1 MKKSKK
7 PQPASSAIVERDGRY
22 LLVLRSKPPSNAMY
36 AFPGGR
42 GEEGETPAETALRE
56 LHEETGIRGEKPMLF
71 ATYDLP
77 GREDGPGS
85 PSFFLSVFK
94 VKADE
99 TTVAVAS
106 DDAASVGWYSA
117 DEIATMPAPD
127 SVRECIGRLE
137 ADRAK
142 RSA

>member
-56 LHEETGIRGEKPMLF
+56 LHEETGIRGEKPLLF

>member
-7 PQPASSAIVERDGRY
+7 PQPASSAIIERDGRY
-22 LLVLRSKPPSNAMY
+22 LLVLRSKPPSDAMY

-56 LHEETGIRGEKPMLF
+56 LLEETGIKAEKPLLF

-94 VKADE
+94 VKADRDA
-99 TTVAVAS
+99 VAVAS
-106 DDAASVGWYSA
+106 DDAASVGWYTA
-117 DEIATMPAPD
+117 EEIANLPAPD
-127 SVRECIGRLE
+127 SVRECIARLE
-137 ADRAK
+137 AERTGL
-142 RSA
+142 SV

>member
-1 MKKSKK
+1 MKTSKM

-22 LLVLRSKPPSNAMY
+22 LLVLRTKPPSDAMY

-42 GEEGETPAETALRE
+42 GEPALRE
-56 LHEETGIRGEKPMLF
+56 LFEETGLRAEKPVLF

-77 GREDGPGS
+77 GHEDGPGS

-99 TTVAVAS
+99 NAVAVAA
-106 DDAASVGWYSA
+106 DDAASVGWYTA
-117 DEIATMPAPD
+117 GEIEKMPAPD
-127 SVRECIGRLE
+127 SVRECIRRLE
-137 ADRAK
+137 AERAEL
-142 RSA
+142 SA

>member
-7 PQPASSAIVERDGRY
+7 PQPASSAIIERDGRY
-22 LLVLRSKPPSNAMY
+22 LLVLRSKPPSDAMY

-42 GEEGETPAETALRE
+42 GEEGETPAETAIRE
-56 LHEETGIRGEKPMLF
+56 LLEETGIQGEKPMLF

-94 VKADE
+94 VKADPMA
-99 TTVAVAS
+99 VAVAS
-106 DDAASVGWYSA
+106 DDAASVGWYTA
-117 DEIATMPAPD
+117 AQIEKMPAPD
-127 SVRECIGRLE
+127 SVRECILRLE
-137 ADRAK
+137 AERTGRGA
-142 RSA
+142 

>member
-7 PQPASSAIVERDGRY
+7 PQPASSAIIERDGRY
-22 LLVLRSKPPSNAMY
+22 LLVLRSNPPSADMY

-42 GEEGETPAETALRE
+42 GENRETPAQTALRE
-56 LHEETGIRGEKPMLF
+56 LFEETGIRGEKPLLF

-77 GREDGPGS
+77 GRLDAPDS

-94 VKADE
+94 VRADE
-99 TTVAVAS
+99 EAIAVAS

-117 DEIATMPAPD
+117 EEIAKLPAPD
-127 SVRECIGRLE
+127 SVRECIARLE
-137 ADRAK
+137 AERTR

>member
-1 MKKSKK
+1 MKNSKM

-22 LLVLRSKPPSNAMY
+22 LLVLRSNPPSAAMF

-56 LHEETGIRGEKPMLF
+56 LFEETGICGEKPLLF

-77 GREDGPGS
+77 GHEDGPGS

-106 DDAASVGWYSA
+106 DDAAGLGWYTA
-117 DEIATMPAPD
+117 DEIANLPAPD
-127 SVRECIGRLE
+127 SVRECIRRLE
-137 ADRAK
+137 AERAE

>member
-7 PQPASSAIVERDGRY
+7 PQPASSAILERDGRY
-22 LLVLRSKPPSNAMY
+22 LLVLRSKPPSHAMY

-56 LHEETGIRGEKPMLF
+56 LLEETGIRAEKPLLF

-94 VKADE
+94 VKADPSA
-99 TTVAVAS
+99 VAVAS
-106 DDAASVGWYSA
+106 DDAASVGWYTA
-117 DEIATMPAPD
+117 EEIARLPAPD
-127 SVRECIGRLE
+127 SVRECIARLE
-137 ADRAK
+137 AERTRLAV
-142 RSA
+142 

>member
-7 PQPASSAIVERDGRY
+7 PQPASSAIIERDGRY
-22 LLVLRSKPPSNAMY
+22 LLVLRTKPPSDAMY

-42 GEEGETPAETALRE
+42 GEDGETPAETALRE
-56 LHEETGIRGEKPMLF
+56 LYEETSIKAEKPLLF

-94 VKADE
+94 VKADPAA
-99 TTVAVAS
+99 VAVAY

-117 DEIATMPAPD
+117 AEIDKMPAPD
-127 SVRECIGRLE
+127 SVRECIARLE
-137 ADRAK
+137 AERLERTA
-142 RSA
+142 

>member
-7 PQPASSAIVERDGRY
+7 PQPASSAIIERDGRY
-22 LLVLRSKPPSNAMY
+22 LLVLRSKPPSDAMY

-42 GEEGETPAETALRE
+42 GEDGETPAETALRE
-56 LHEETGIRGEKPMLF
+56 LHEETGIRAEKPMLF

-77 GREDGPGS
+77 GREEGPGS

-94 VKADE
+94 VKADPLA
-99 TTVAVAS
+99 TAVAS

-117 DEIATMPAPD
+117 DEIAHMPAPD
-127 SVRECIGRLE
+127 SVRECIARLE
-137 ADRAK
+137 AERAK

>member
-1 MKKSKK
+1 MKKSKT
-7 PQPASSAIVERDGRY
+7 PQPASSAIIERDGRY
-22 LLVLRSKPPSNAMY
+22 LLVLRSNPPSAAMY

-56 LHEETGIRGEKPMLF
+56 LFEETGIRGEKPVLF

-85 PSFFLSVFK
+85 RSFFLSVFK

-99 TTVAVAS
+99 TAVAVAS
-106 DDAASVGWYSA
+106 DDAAGVGWYTA
-117 DEIATMPAPD
+117 EEIAKLPAPD

-137 ADRAK
+137 AERA
-142 RSA
+142 RLNA